1 MFDRTRLRLT
11 WTYSALLSLFL
22 LLFIG
27 IVYGLLYWTIFADQN
42 EQLLA
47 TVEQEVQA
55 IESRLVSNSLAD
67 LTSSPLNR
75 DVDQF
80 FYYVVAL
87 DGQVLAGDEQVPESR
102 EALLRAVTELELRKD
117 STNEVTLRIDSP
129 GRDRFERD
137 RERGGDEQVVRLL
150 TAGAPIVQEG
160 QPLAY
165 LYIGKDLTFAY
176 QVLRWVPVLLGGLA
190 ILFLGLAVLLSFW
203 MSKRAMAPVAAAY
216 GKQREFVADASHE
229 LRTPLSVMLASIN
242 LLEMEA
248 QETQVKPIHVL
259 KNEVKRM
266 SQLVG
271 DLLTLAR
278 SDSGSVDIHWAPLD
292 LANVIR
298 DAVAALE
305 PLAKEK
311 QVTLDAELPAI
322 IPMTGDVDRLMQ
334 LAYIL
339 LHNAVHYTPSGGQIK
354 VLAEAVGHHVVLRVT
369 DTGIGM
375 TPEETE
381 KIFDRFYRAD
391 KARSRQNGGHGLGLS
406 IAKWIVERHDG
417 RIDVV
422 SAPEHGSVFTCT
434 FPIHKRG

>member
-1 MFDRTRLRLT
+1 M
-11 WTYSALLSLFL
+11 

-55 IESRLVSNSLAD
+55 IESRLASNSLAD

-102 EALLRAVTELELRKD
+102 EALLRAVTDLELRKD
-117 STNEVTLRIDSP
+117 STDEITLRIDSP
-129 GRDRFERD
+129 GRERFERD
-137 RERGGDEQVVRLL
+137 RERGGDKQVVRLL

-160 QPLAY
+160 QPVAY

-190 ILFLGLAVLLSFW
+190 VLFLGLAVLLSFW

-248 QETQVKPIHVL
+248 HETQVKPINVL

-278 SDSGSVDIHWAPLD
+278 SDSESVDIHWAPLD
-292 LANVIR
+292 LASVIR

-311 QVTLDAELPAI
+311 QVTLDAELPVS

-354 VLAEAVGHHVVLRVT
+354 VLAEAIGHHVVLRVT

-417 RIDVV
+417 RIDVI

-434 FPIHKRG
+434 LPIHKRG

>member
-1 MFDRTRLRLT
+1 M
-11 WTYSALLSLFL
+11 

-55 IESRLVSNSLAD
+55 IESRLASNSLAD

-102 EALLRAVTELELRKD
+102 EALLRAVTDLELRKD
-117 STNEVTLRIDSP
+117 STDEITLRIDSP
-129 GRDRFERD
+129 GRERFERD
-137 RERGGDEQVVRLL
+137 RERGGDKQVVRLL

-160 QPLAY
+160 QPVAY

-190 ILFLGLAVLLSFW
+190 VLFLGLAVLLSFW

-248 QETQVKPIHVL
+248 HETQVKPINVL

-278 SDSGSVDIHWAPLD
+278 SDSESVDIHWAPLD
-292 LANVIR
+292 LASVIR

-311 QVTLDAELPAI
+311 QVTLDAELPVS

-417 RIDVV
+417 RIDVI

-434 FPIHKRG
+434 LPIHKRG